1 MQNIRPNLLDPMSLH
16 VSYTGS
22 GMGLITPPYSRMDMN
37 GEIDVY
43 ERERPLRLEPPLIE
57 KPPFLPPVATLLNL
71 GNTCFLNSVLYTLR
85 FTPGFAHL
93 LHHLATD
100 LTDKK
105 LLSSL
110 GGNEKKMGFLSSGS
124 PGLRTK
130 SLSSLAPSII
140 DENSVQ
146 INPAKKKTL
155 VLTERLHELLQTLH
169 NAEQKGD
176 LSEPFQADAFLQAL
190 REVNPLFQGNQ
201 QQDAHELLVCSLD
214 YLREAC
220 QLVDKAQ
227 NKSLEENSEAGLNAE
242 QNNTDLSV
250 IKRGKQNSEKKK
262 KSKKMFADKEKDVKK
277 GKRGAGNSSFS
288 NSPINS
294 ATDHDQLPK
303 VVVEETNNP
312 TSETRDFIS
321 ESFEGVTV
329 LRTTCLECEYVT
341 ERKESFMDICVP
353 ITNDSHSGDE
363 PPQSPSAFFASTLME
378 VDFLRDTNKYWCEQC
393 VRYNEARR
401 SVHYEKLPRLLVLQ
415 LKRFSLSFGSTVHT
429 SKVNDYMPTPMQ
441 LDCFCEHCQAIPE
454 SPLHSYK
461 LYAIIMHLGATM
473 ASGHYV
479 AYTRVC
485 PSIADYASC
494 PRAKAMPSSLS
505 PNTNRPNAERSTGNS
520 NSGGGILRFF
530 KPKSSTALNTESINN
545 SGGATPLTLCKSI
558 DCCSPRPRKLFPE
571 YSEKECSGRESPIG
585 ASNVNNSNTAE
596 DVWLECDDEVIRV
609 LRMRELEDLLSRKPR
624 TSALTPYLLFYVQ
637 VAQSGANVMK

>member
-1 MQNIRPNLLDPMSLH
+1 MSMISS
-16 VSYTGS
+16 SYTRD
-22 GMGLITPPYSRMDMN
+22 IN
-37 GEIDVY
+37 GENDNY
-43 ERERPLRLEPPLIE
+43 ERERDRPLRLDATINDKSTL
-57 KPPFLPPVATLLNL
+57 LPPVATLLNL

-93 LHHLATD
+93 LHHLAAD
-100 LTDKK
+100 LADKK
-105 LLSSL
+105 LLSTIAT
-110 GGNEKKMGFLSSGS
+110 NERKIGFLSSGS

-130 SLSSLAPSII
+130 SLSSLCPSSN
-140 DENSVQ
+140 DEN
-146 INPAKKKTL
+146 ILPIDPIKRKTL

-201 QQDAHELLVCSLD
+201 QQDAHELLVCFLD

-220 QLVDKAQ
+220 QLVDRVHTTKNASE
-227 NKSLEENSEAGLNAE
+227 NNAVLENGDSATL
-242 QNNTDLSV
+242 
-250 IKRGKQNSEKKK
+250 KRGKQQSEKKK
-262 KSKKMFADKEKDVKK
+262 KGKKMFAAPDKDKDGKK
-277 GKRGAGNSSFS
+277 GKRNLLNSQQVP
-288 NSPINS
+288 SP
-294 ATDHDQLPK
+294 TVQPDQTAS
-303 VVVEETNNP
+303 VTGEETVASVANDAH
-312 TSETRDFIS
+312 TRTRDFIS

-329 LRTTCLECEYVT
+329 LRTTCLECEHVT

-353 ITNDSHSGDE
+353 IINENMLDE
-363 PPQSPSAFFASTLME
+363 PPLSPSAFYASMLME
-378 VDFLRDTNKYWCEQC
+378 VDFLRDSNKYWCEQC

-415 LKRFSLSFGSTVHT
+415 LKRFSLSYGSTVHT

-441 LDCFCEHCQAIPE
+441 LDCFCEHCQASPE
-454 SPLHSYK
+454 APLHSYK

-485 PSIADYASC
+485 PSTADYAACS
-494 PRAKAMPSSLS
+494 RSKAATAAPSAVFSNS
-505 PNTNRPNAERSTGNS
+505 RSSSDRNS
-520 NSGGGILRFF
+520 NHSGGSAGGLLRFF
-530 KPKSSTALNTESINN
+530 KPKSSSSLGTESLNN
-545 SGGATPLTLCKSI
+545 SGNNSPLLLCRSVN
-558 DCCSPRPRKLFPE
+558 CCSARPRKLIGD
-571 YSEKECSGRESPIG
+571 SVDKEKERDSSGRESP
-585 ASNVNNSNTAE
+585 ASASSSNSTYNLPD

-624 TSALTPYLLFYVQ
+624 ASALTPYLLFYVQ
-637 VAQSGANVMK
+637 VTPPIIPNSTVK